1 MTHLFINPNNEYPR
15 HVGDILLEDPSYDG
29 VNLPAGW
36 KPVDVVA
43 APVPGDNEVVYEG
56 LPEMID
62 GVYRQSWLTRQMTD
76 EEIERKN
83 NPPTSW
89 QEVKDSL
96 PFL

>member
-15 HVGDILLEDPSYDG
+15 HVGDILLEDPNYDG

-36 KPVDVVA
+36 KAVEVVS
-43 APVPGDNEVVYEG
+43 APAPGDNEVVYES

-62 GVYRQSWLTRQMTD
+62 GVYRQLWLTRPITE